1 MFHGIGNATS
11 AMTKLNRIWKSN
23 IRLSTK
29 LKLYKAL
36 VVSIVLYGCETWTLT
51 AALEKKIQAFET
63 KCMRKILRIS
73 WTERK
78 TNDYVWSRVE
88 SVSGRQ
94 ERLLSTVKRRK
105 LLWFGHVTRHDSL
118 AKTTMQG
125 TIQGGRRRG
134 RQRKNWME
142 NIKEWTGCRHTPAT
156 TCSC

>member
-1 MFHGIGNATS
+1 MEVSSEKSKTMANSENTEHANISMNGEQLEDVEKFKYLGAILSKDGSCTAEVRARIGNATS

-73 WTERK
+73 WTEHK
-78 TNDYVWSRVE
+78 TND
-88 SVSGRQ
+88 
-94 ERLLSTVKRRK
+94 
-105 LLWFGHVTRHDSL
+105 
-118 AKTTMQG
+118 
-125 TIQGGRRRG
+125 
-134 RQRKNWME
+134 
-142 NIKEWTGCRHTPAT
+142 
-156 TCSC
+156 